1 LSTDT
6 KDATMLTRGAIQQII
21 LEALTSINEERPAE
35 ERFPVGPDTLLFG
48 TDAPLDSLSLVSVI
62 VDVEQAVSD
71 AAGTEVSLTDDR
83 AMSQEVSPFT
93 DVGTLTDY
101 ILTVPELA

>member
-1 LSTDT
+1 MLSREDVQ
-6 KDATMLTRGAIQQII
+6 KII
-21 LEALTSINEERPAE
+21 FEALETVNDERSAE
-35 ERFPVGPDTLLFG
+35 ERFAVGPDTLLFG

-71 AAGTEVSLTDDR
+71 IAGTEVSLTDDR

-93 DVGTLTDY
+93 DVAALTSY
-101 ILTVPELA
+101 IMTVPGVA